1 MFHSHVRVGGSAV
14 INAPILEQ
22 PPARGDA
29 QAMRIKG
36 HQVIAA
42 PNASAAVNY
51 TQSLSSMTSS
61 MTRGG
66 LSSGL
71 FGALKPQRPAQVCV
85 CAKDQFVYAT
95 SPSCDLVHG
104 QVCRMCEV

>member
-14 INAPILEQ
+14 INAPILEP

-29 QAMRIKG
+29 QAMRIKRQ
-36 HQVIAA
+36 QVIAA
-42 PNASAAVNY
+42 PAAAENY
-51 TQSLSSMTSS
+51 TQSLCSMTSS

-66 LSSGL
+66 LSSGV

-85 CAKDQFVYAT
+85 YAKDHFA
-95 SPSCDLVHG
+95 
-104 QVCRMCEV
+104 